1 MMQRDIVVLG
11 AGMVGISSALA
22 LQKRGYQ
29 VTLIDKSLVA
39 RETSF
44 GNAGMITPSSLVPF
58 NNPTIMRSLPGFLT
72 NKGTGFRYNIR
83 YAFSEMANLL
93 KFLACATPTATNKRI
108 HALYQLIERSTE
120 LHQQWAG
127 DSECQQLLRPIGWLK
142 LYQQQASFTKSKYER
157 AILEQYD
164 IATHV
169 LDKKQLDQFEPAL
182 KPIYMQGLHIEE
194 ALSVASPSDLAKC
207 YFDQFTGLG
216 GEFIQTTVK
225 HIDREEIGFKLTLNN
240 NEEQQTLW
248 CDQLVVAAGPWS
260 KALLNMLSITLPM
273 IFERGAHRQFTT
285 SGEVAL
291 KHAIHD
297 VDGSFVASPNATGI
311 RVTCGVQLQYH
322 LAKDSETQLDLVT
335 KNAQQ
340 ALAINQPC
348 VSQWHGAR
356 PTLPDSMPVIGQT
369 SIKGL
374 WLNTGHQHIGFATGP
389 GSADIL
395 ADLMQNVNTDSNNP
409 FSTTRFKL

>member
-1 MMQRDIVVLG
+1 MKKDMVVLG

-29 VTLIDKSLVA
+29 VTLIDKSRPA
-39 RETSF
+39 SETSF

-58 NNPTIMRSLPGFLT
+58 NNPTIMRSLPSFLT
-72 NKGTGFRYNIR
+72 NKGTGFRYNAR
-83 YAFSEMANLL
+83 YAFSELANLL
-93 KFLACATPTATNKRI
+93 KFLACATPVATNQRI

-120 LHQQWAG
+120 LHQQWASA
-127 DSECQQLLRPIGWLK
+127 SERQQLLRPIGWLK
-142 LYQQQASFTKSKYER
+142 LYRQQASFEKSKYER

-164 IATHV
+164 IATTL
-169 LDKKQLDQFEPAL
+169 LDNTKLAAFEPAL
-182 KPIYMQGLHIEE
+182 KPIYMHGLHIEE
-194 ALSVASPSDLAKC
+194 ALSVASPSELAKC
-207 YFDQFTGLG
+207 YFDQFIALG
-216 GEFIQTTVK
+216 GEFIEASVN
-225 HIDREEIGFKLTLNN
+225 HLGREQLGFKLRLDSKG
-240 NEEQQTLW
+240 EQQTLL
-248 CDQLVVAAGPWS
+248 CEQLVVAAGPWS
-260 KALLNMLSITLPM
+260 KALLTMLSIKLPM
-273 IFERGAHRQFTT
+273 IFERGAHRQFA
-285 SGEVAL
+285 SSDGPAL

-322 LAKDSETQLDLVT
+322 LAKNSEIQLDLVT

-340 ALAINQPC
+340 GLAIDQPC
-348 VSQWHGAR
+348 ISQWHGAR
-356 PTLPDSMPVIGQT
+356 PTMPDSMPVIGQS

-395 ADLMQNVNTDSNNP
+395 ADLMQSVTTDNNNP
-409 FSTTRFKL
+409 FSTTRFKM